1 VDKLFKDMAKSIK
14 IYLGKENIDDPY
26 EKNVSLT
33 TMNPIPIKAIISD
46 LTFAKIQWAMPG
58 IVADKAKEITIKIRH
73 KSLLEMSQKIEID
86 GEFYEGWRQNSKMQ
100 TRKEGN
106 YLRCYIY
113 LKKV

>member
-1 VDKLFKDMAKSIK
+1 MDKLFKDMAKSIK